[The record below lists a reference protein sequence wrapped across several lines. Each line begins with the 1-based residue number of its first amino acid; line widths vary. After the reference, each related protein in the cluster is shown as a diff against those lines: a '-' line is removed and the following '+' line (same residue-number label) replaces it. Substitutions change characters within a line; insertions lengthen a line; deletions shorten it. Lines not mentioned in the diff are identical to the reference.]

1 VHALRVVVFFLVA
14 GLLLA
19 AVGWKE
25 WRVHR
30 AIQAGSRAE
39 AVVVGRGDCPG
50 WQSCTP
56 AETAVSVAF
65 RLPDGTPRGASVTVE
80 KKEKHPIGSRLYLR
94 YDPHHPNRAEYV
106 NHGSRAFGALVAG
119 VLFVFGSVAF
129 GALYAV
135 KPYSAGGAGLST

>member
-1 VHALRVVVFFLVA
+1 VPALRIVVFFLVA

-30 AIQAGSRAE
+30 AIEAGSEAQ
-39 AVVVGRGDCPG
+39 AVVIGRGDCPG

-65 RLPDGTPRGASVTVE
+65 RLRDGTPQGASVTVE
-80 KKEKHPIGSRLYLR
+80 KKEKHPIGSRLVLR
-94 YDPHHPNRAEYV
+94 YDPRNPEHAEYV
-106 NHGSRAFGALVAG
+106 QHGSRALGALITGLLCIV
-119 VLFVFGSVAF
+119 GSVVMGAF
-129 GALYAV
+129 FRRPPLLA
-135 KPYSAGGAGLST
+135 